1 MSAMDWPAINKLS
14 PELPPN
20 YSQQFGYKL
29 DDAPSDWS
37 GKVRVEV
44 TDLEF
49 E

>member
-1 MSAMDWPAINKLS
+1 MLRDNKPLK
-14 PELPPN
+14 PN
-20 YSQQFGYKL
+20 YSIQFGYKL

-49 E
+49 EWC